1 MHLGMVRPDHV
12 GNRKSSV
19 RDIGRGGAETE
30 MLKQYFDNTRNK
42 NRLHEKVLT
51 ESVLNI
57 KGLEGPG
64 ASVVALGT

>member
-42 NRLHEKVLT
+42 NGHHEKVLT
-51 ESVLNI
+51 ESVLSI
-57 KGLEGPG
+57 KGLRGPG